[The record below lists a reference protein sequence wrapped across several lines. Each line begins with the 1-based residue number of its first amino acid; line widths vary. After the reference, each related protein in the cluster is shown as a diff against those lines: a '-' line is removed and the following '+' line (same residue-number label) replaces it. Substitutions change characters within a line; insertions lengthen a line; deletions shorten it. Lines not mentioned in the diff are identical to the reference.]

1 MITTIKTTIPQRHP
15 LHNLDAVRDAPD
27 ADNALI
33 VLRIYAYYD
42 TCTSHAGTHDTFIS
56 SLRKPTTHVC
66 ACTNDTNTSTCY
78 RLAQR
83 AGEGTTSCA
92 CVSIVR
98 ARTHTAFPCE
108 KAAESTTSYTCVVVQ
123 VYFSLCM
130 SNSVHIFVI
139 YMSASACDYACGVP
153 LPSSPCCQTATPRT
167 SRTRRTLHM
176 HTAHAQ
182 DTRALHTNIVHAHRT
197 YAPTHKH
204 CALNTAYA
212 PCTHTTNAH

>member
-1 MITTIKTTIPQRHP
+1 MEMCIHSNEMRTMQCIYTIQFIYFHFFLFLFFGSILPFFVFIFYFLILCLFFYTIWNMITTIKTTIPQRHP

-98 ARTHTAFPCE
+98 DARTRPFLAKKLLRAPPVIR
-108 KAAESTTSYTCVVVQ
+108 A
-123 VYFSLCM
+123 SLC
-130 SNSVHIFVI
+130 S
-139 YMSASACDYACGVP
+139 C
-153 LPSSPCCQTATPRT
+153 PSICE
-167 SRTRRTLHM
+167 
-176 HTAHAQ
+176 
-182 DTRALHTNIVHAHRT
+182 
-197 YAPTHKH
+197 
-204 CALNTAYA
+204 
-212 PCTHTTNAH
+212 